1 LRGRWGPEVLVRK
14 AVCAVC
20 VRVVVLR
27 CRSLR
32 TRLRLGLGSR
42 RRWTIVLP
50 AIGRTCVGIAR
61 RRWRWT
67 ASRCVRRVVRWY
79 VQISKLL
86 SFCVVLGT
94 LKGVAQDLVRSL
106 DLLELGD
113 PFLLV
118 ARVSVGV
125 ALECELAERLAD
137 IVVAG
142 VGGDA

>member
-1 LRGRWGPEVLVRK
+1 
-14 AVCAVC
+14 
-20 VRVVVLR
+20 
-27 CRSLR
+27 
-32 TRLRLGLGSR
+32 
-42 RRWTIVLP
+42 
-50 AIGRTCVGIAR
+50 
-61 RRWRWT
+61 
-67 ASRCVRRVVRWY
+67 VVRWY